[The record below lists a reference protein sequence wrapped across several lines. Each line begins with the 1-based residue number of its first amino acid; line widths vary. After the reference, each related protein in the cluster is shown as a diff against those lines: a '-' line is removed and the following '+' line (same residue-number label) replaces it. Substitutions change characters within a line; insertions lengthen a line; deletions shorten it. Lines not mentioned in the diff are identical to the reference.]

1 MAMILN
7 KVLNNDI
14 CDEMNKLVV
23 NDTIKDLQEENEGY
37 VDEIFSLKKNLEE
50 LDDEVAKLEDE
61 NGNLENENYDLRSEL
76 PTDIDDIIC
85 RMTSMGL
92 RDMLKFDNFMNN
104 ICSEK
109 GIAYDI
115 AETYSDFDEW
125 KHDVMYHYL
134 EFVVNG
140 EIYNV
145 STIDIFKAKTY
156 HDDNYGEGFEL
167 DDDIDKFSRRVVFL
181 LLKEILEE
189 EETPRS
195 RSVIE
200 SMRTWY
206 THSTE
211 QEKRAEESETDSTD
225 NDE

>member
-37 VDEIFSLKKNLEE
+37 VDEISNLKE
-50 LDDEVAKLEDE
+50 EVAKFEDI
-61 NGNLENENYDLRSEL
+61 NYDLENENYDLRSEK
-76 PTDIDDIIC
+76 PDDIDQIIC
-85 RMTSMGL
+85 RLTSMGL
-92 RDMLKFDNFMNN
+92 RDMLNFDNFMKD

-115 AETYSDFDEW
+115 TETYSDFDEW
-125 KHDVMYHYL
+125 KQDVMYHYL
-134 EFVVNG
+134 EFVVSG

-156 HDDNYGEGFEL
+156 HDDNFGEGFEL
-167 DDDIDKFSRRVVFL
+167 GDDIDKFSRRVVFL
-181 LLKEILEE
+181 LLKERLDE
-189 EETPRS
+189 EETPCS
-195 RSVIE
+195 RDIIE

-206 THSTE
+206 THTTK
-211 QEKRAEESETDSTD
+211 QEKREEESETDSTD
-225 NDE
+225 SDE

>member
-85 RMTSMGL
+85 RL
-92 RDMLKFDNFMNN
+92 IYKDIRDLTFDNFMNH
-104 ICSEK
+104 ICCEK
-109 GIAYDI
+109 GLAYDI
-115 AETYSDFDEW
+115 ATYSDFDEW

-156 HDDNYGEGFEL
+156 HDNNFGGFEL
-167 DDDIDKFSRRVVFL
+167 GDDIDKFSRSVVFL
-181 LLKEILEE
+181 RLKEKLEE
-189 EETPRS
+189 EETSDS
-195 RSVIE
+195 RYVIE
-200 SMRTWY
+200 SMRNWY
-206 THSTE
+206 NEKLE
-211 QEKRAEESETDSTD
+211 QEKEYETDSTD